1 MSSRYESTRLDFRNS
16 RVDRVILGMN
26 LLVVVVE
33 GVCKVSSSRFEWPR
47 VDTTQVLGLDC

>member
-16 RVDRVILGMN
+16 RVDRVRLGMN